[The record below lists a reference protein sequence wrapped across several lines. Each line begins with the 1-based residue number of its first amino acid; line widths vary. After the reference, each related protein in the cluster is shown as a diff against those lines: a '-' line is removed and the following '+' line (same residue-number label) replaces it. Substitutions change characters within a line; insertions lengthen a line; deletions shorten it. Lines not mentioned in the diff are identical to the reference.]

1 MNPLS
6 SVPARQIFLEDA
18 ISRHKT
24 GVSPIRSKQKIAMR
38 YGHLNLASNAS
49 LLAVT
54 LTGYFA
60 FNKTYTGRNVYLL
73 SLAGSIFI
81 ASFFFYLRNDYR
93 HYARES
99 LGCEEKN
106 FNDYVH
112 FYRYANIDPINYFEE
127 DARKQ

>member
-6 SVPARQIFLEDA
+6 SVPARQIYLEDA

-24 GVSPIRSKQKIAMR
+24 GVSPIRSRQKVARR
-38 YGHLNLASNAS
+38 YEHLNNAFNAS
-49 LLAVT
+49 LFAAFLSC
-54 LTGYFA
+54 YFA
-60 FNKTYTGRNVYLL
+60 YNKTYTGRNVYLL
-73 SLAGSIFI
+73 SLAGSAVV
-81 ASFFFYLRNDYR
+81 ASALFYYSTNYRNYT
-93 HYARES
+93 RES